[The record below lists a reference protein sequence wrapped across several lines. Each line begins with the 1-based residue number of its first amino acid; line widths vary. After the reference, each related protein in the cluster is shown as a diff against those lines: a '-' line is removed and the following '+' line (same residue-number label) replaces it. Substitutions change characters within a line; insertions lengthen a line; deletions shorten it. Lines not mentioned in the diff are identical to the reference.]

1 MNEPPDGSGI
11 GFLRVIVRSSS
22 VGNSILTVPSVP
34 SPMREHTALNLRGHS
49 FAASSTV
56 YVPKWA
62 IACPTGL
69 RGLSDADFERSADI
83 ICQENQPLALYMA
96 IPLTPGFAA
105 CAGAVGTMLLPAR
118 L

>member
-1 MNEPPDGSGI
+1 MC
-11 GFLRVIVRSSS
+11 VVM
-22 VGNSILTVPSVP
+22 V
-34 SPMREHTALNLRGHS
+34 

-105 CAGAVGTMLLPAR
+105 CAGAVGTMLSLSY
-118 L
+118 LIVFCEL